1 MASQTTASSTSVK
14 SSVLSEIQEQENRK
28 TNLVVYSLT
37 ESNAEEGN
45 DRKAHD
51 LSEIGSLLQESIL
64 PSSVKDDIAVIR
76 RLGKRLEDAESQQG
90 AAEPVSSPP
99 KPRPLLVSFKSPQS
113 RKDILSNA
121 KNLAE
126 GPLRHVSICPDL
138 TKNQQKEDRQLR
150 DEVQQ
155 LNSENPSDEKGAFL
169 WKVVGTPGQQNRR
182 KVKIYP
188 RKPTEIIAS
197 ASCIP
202 MRRQL

>member
-1 MASQTTASSTSVK
+1 M
-14 SSVLSEIQEQENRK
+14 IC
-28 TNLVVYSLT
+28 
-37 ESNAEEGN
+37 
-45 DRKAHD
+45 
-51 LSEIGSLLQESIL
+51 
-64 PSSVKDDIAVIR
+64 
-76 RLGKRLEDAESQQG
+76 RLGKRLEDAESQEG
-90 AAEPVSSPP
+90 AAAPVSPP

-155 LNSENPSDEKGAFL
+155 LNSENPTDEKGAFL
-169 WKVVGTPGQQNRR
+169 WKVVGTPGQSNRR

-188 RKPTEIIAS
+188 KKPTEIIA
-197 ASCIP
+197 
-202 MRRQL
+202 